1 MKLYVYEKTFERVWE
16 KPIDPKSDNDLQDL
30 LAIDMNDL
38 PPPLDDDLP
47 LPDMDSDELPPLDDE
62 LPLPDM
68 DDLPPMGDEK
78 KKKKTKSKKKK
89 KKKKKGKKKKSE
101 DLPLPDMDTN
111 DLPPPLDDDLP
122 LPDMD
127 SDDLPPP
134 LDDEMP
140 LPDMDS
146 DDLPPP
152 LDDEMPLPDMDS
164 DDLPPPLDDEMP
176 LPDMD
181 SDELPPPLDD
191 EMPLPDMDDL
201 PPMEEKKKGKGKK
214 KEKGKK
220 KGKEKK
226 KGKKKENKKKK
237 EKEKTKSRRRGGN
250 KNKNKKKESESE
262 PETSSSEDDE
272 EVKLTYPPCF
282 GFPEVS
288 KKYLS
293 QKVSKLKLSNW
304 AEKYFSVQKSGGTL
318 RKKKIS
324 CEDLLSYSIE
334 LKKPLLQSVAK
345 SKVSDKALENF
356 KDILEYIGAKKGVRA
371 GDYQVLIR
379 ILERGIKNKELRSE
393 IYLQTCKQMN
403 GKVPHIQKNKV
414 WEIFTLISTTFAPDK
429 MLFDPL
435 KYFIVGFFKNKNN
448 NIRHFAMYSFIKFH
462 ALIETTLEP
471 KLPSERIIRAAA
483 VLPFQSVL
491 IFGASLPEIS
501 WYQKDEKKNLKI
513 PECVIYLCEQI
524 KKTGLGSVGIFRIPG
539 DSQEVE
545 RMKQQ
550 MNSGDF
556 EIKLKN
562 PTIPASALKLFLR
575 ELFEPI
581 FPVKVYNDCLK
592 HTGKIDQELEIVK
605 SLPPINLHLLAYIV
619 KFLKDISVEEIA
631 QKTKMG
637 DQNLSMVFAPNLFRP
652 PPDLD
657 QKNSAFNQPREQ
669 LFLLTLIKKWDTSP
683 YLD

>member
-1 MKLYVYEKTFERVWE
+1 M
-16 KPIDPKSDNDLQDL
+16 D
-30 LAIDMNDL
+30 DL
-38 PPPLDDDLP
+38 PPLMDDELPLPDMGSDELPPPMDDELP
-47 LPDMDSDELPPLDDE
+47 LPDMDSDELPPMEDDE

-68 DDLPPMGDEK
+68 GSDE
-78 KKKKTKSKKKK
+78 
-89 KKKKKGKKKKSE
+89 
-101 DLPLPDMDTN
+101 
-111 DLPPPLDDDLP
+111 LPPPLDDELP

-134 LDDEMP
+134 LDDELP

-152 LDDEMPLPDMDS
+152 LDDELPLPDMGS
-164 DDLPPPLDDEMP
+164 DDLPPMDDDDLP
-176 LPDMD
+176 LPDM
-181 SDELPPPLDD
+181 E
-191 EMPLPDMDDL
+191 DL
-201 PPMEEKKKGKGKK
+201 PPMKDEKKGKGKGKKGKGKK
-214 KEKGKK
+214 KKKEKEK
-220 KGKEKK
+220 KGK
-226 KGKKKENKKKK
+226 GKKKK

-250 KNKNKKKESESE
+250 KNKKKKKSESE
-262 PETSSSEDDE
+262 PETSSSDEDE
-272 EVKLTYPPCF
+272 EVKLTYPACF

-324 CEDLLSYSIE
+324 CEDLLSYNIE

-345 SKVSDKALENF
+345 SKLSDKALENF

-379 ILERGIKNKELRSE
+379 ILQRGIQHKELRSE

-403 GKVPHIQKNKV
+403 GKIPNPQKNKV
-414 WEIFTLISTTFAPDK
+414 WEIFTLISATFPPDK

-435 KYFIVGFFKNKNN
+435 KYFLVGFFKNKNS
-448 NIRHFAMYSFIKFH
+448 NIRHFAMYSFLKFH
-462 ALIETTLEP
+462 AIVETTLEP

-483 VLPFQSVL
+483 ILPFQSVL

-501 WYQKDEKKNLKI
+501 WFQKDGKKDLKI

-524 KKTGLGSVGIFRIPG
+524 KKTGLESVGIFRIPG

-550 MNSGDF
+550 INSGDF

-592 HTGKIDQELEIVK
+592 NTGKIDKELEIVK

-619 KFLKDISVEEIA
+619 KFLKDISVPEIA